1 MLKCNLLI
9 RNLSRQFRISM
20 GRLSNDVFHIQDEDD
35 FQKQII
41 DSRKLFLVGFHASW

>member
-9 RNLSRQFRISM
+9 RNLSRQFQISM
-20 GRLSNDVFHIQDEDD
+20 GRLSKDVFHVQDEDD
-35 FQKQII
+35 FQKHII